1 LRQLAHAPTGLAG
14 NYPQLGR
21 IFLAKVLSECD
32 IAGGDAIARLGFGVI
47 MSRLKLIVPA
57 ALVLGGFLVC
67 STASYGK
74 PEYTKSTKKACVYC
88 HVDAQKAPKDLKSP
102 GKYYQEHKSL
112 DGYVD
117 KK

>member
-1 LRQLAHAPTGLAG
+1 MQLLV
-14 NYPQLGR
+14 N
-21 IFLAKVLSECD
+21 
-32 IAGGDAIARLGFGVI
+32 GFGGF
-47 MSRLKLIVPA
+47 MSHLKLILPA
-57 ALVLGGFLVC
+57 AIVLAGFLVC

-74 PEYTKSTKKACVYC
+74 PEFTKSTKKTCTYC
-88 HVDAQKAPKDLKSP
+88 HVDATKAPKELKDP